1 MSLRDEETATFQH
14 DGKMTFLFLS
24 YDSFCCAFFFCS
36 DLMTPTASLHAQHLN
51 IHITAVKRN
60 IIFADFLEIWLTFVL
75 GLKGNMASDS
85 TLDK

>member
-1 MSLRDEETATFQH
+1 ME
-14 DGKMTFLFLS
+14 KVTFLFLS

-60 IIFADFLEIWLTFVL
+60 IIFADFLEIWLTFVQ
-75 GLKGNMASDS
+75 GLNGNMASDS